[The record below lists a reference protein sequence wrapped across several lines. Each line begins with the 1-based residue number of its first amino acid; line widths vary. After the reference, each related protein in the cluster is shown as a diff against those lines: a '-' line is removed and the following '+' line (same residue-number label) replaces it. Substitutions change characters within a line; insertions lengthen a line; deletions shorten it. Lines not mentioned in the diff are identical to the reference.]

1 LSQAGGG
8 EEMGFLKKWAGTAGI
23 FVMFIGFLTFLLLRE
38 YPYLWLPL
46 IAIGCLFLL
55 LYLYF
60 NKEEL
65 SSSVKRKAFLYG
77 SSAFFTIVFFLLI
90 LVLLNI
96 LLNSRYT
103 WIDLTEEKIFSLS
116 PKTRKVLKEIDKG
129 KDKITVYGFFKEGSP
144 DWVAI
149 KELLEKYRYET
160 KKFEY
165 KLIDPEKSPGMAQ
178 QYDIRS
184 FGTIVAVYKDRKNKT
199 TEATEEGITNAIVKI
214 TRGSKKTVCF
224 VTGHGEKSISEF
236 GENGYSRAKTAIESQ
251 GMEVKEI
258 TIFEK
263 GEELDKECSTVV
275 IAGPK
280 KKFLPEELSSLKKYL
295 LEKNGALMLM
305 IDPLTETGLES
316 FAEEFGIKV
325 DTKGLVIDPLSRLF
339 GGHFTMPV
347 ITKYESHEIT
357 KDFNYAAILPIAS
370 ALSKGNPPEGVDVS
384 TIASSS
390 PNSWFE
396 KDVQKQE
403 LKFDEGRD
411 IHGPITLMMA
421 AEKKEAQRENVPSE
435 EEKPKKKMRLVV
447 VGDSDFPSNSFFE
460 FSGNGD
466 LFLNALNWLSQE
478 EDIIAIGPKKREARE
493 LNMSASA
500 GKVLFYITSL
510 FLPVIIFVAGI
521 SVWLSR
527 KNL

>member
-1 LSQAGGG
+1 
-8 EEMGFLKKWAGTAGI
+8 MGFLKKWAGSAGI
-23 FVMFIGFLTFLLLRE
+23 FIIFIGFLALLLLRE
-38 YPYLWLPL
+38 YPYAWLPL

-55 LYLYF
+55 SYLYF
-60 NKEEL
+60 NREEL
-65 SSSVKRKAFLYG
+65 SSSVRRKAFLYG
-77 SSAFFTIVFFLLI
+77 SSAFFTVVFFLLI

-103 WIDLTEEKIFSLS
+103 WVDLTEEKIFSLS
-116 PKTRKVLKEIDKG
+116 PKTRKVLKEISKG
-129 KDKITVYGFFKEGSP
+129 KEKVIVYGFFKEGSP
-144 DWVAI
+144 DWVQA

-160 KKFEY
+160 RNFEY

-178 QYDIRS
+178 QHDIRS

-236 GENGYSRAKTAIESQ
+236 GESGYSRAKTAIESQ
-251 GMEVKEI
+251 GMETREI

-280 KKFLPEELSSLKKYL
+280 KKFLPEEVVSLKKYL
-295 LEKNGALMLM
+295 SEKDGSLMLM
-305 IDPLTETGLES
+305 IDPLTDTGLEGL
-316 FAEEFGIKV
+316 AEEFGIKV
-325 DTKGLVIDPLSRLF
+325 DTKGVVIDPLSRLF

-347 ITKYESHEIT
+347 ITKYESHAIT

-384 TIASSS
+384 AIASSS

-396 KDVQKQE
+396 RDIQKQE
-403 LKFDEGRD
+403 LKFNEGRD
-411 IHGPITLMMA
+411 THGPLTLMMA
-421 AEKKEAQRENVPSE
+421 AEKKETKEEKGPSE
-435 EEKPKKKMRLVV
+435 EEEKPGKRMRLVV

-493 LNMSASA
+493 LHMSAST
-500 GKVLFYITSL
+500 GKILFYLTSL
-510 FLPVIIFVAGI
+510 FVPVVIFIAGI